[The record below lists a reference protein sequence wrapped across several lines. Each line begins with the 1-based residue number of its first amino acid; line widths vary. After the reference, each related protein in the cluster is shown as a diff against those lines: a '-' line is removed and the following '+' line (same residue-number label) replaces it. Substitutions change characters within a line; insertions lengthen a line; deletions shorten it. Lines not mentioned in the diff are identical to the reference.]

1 MLGRAGST
9 VPLVTSPAEDES
21 EPELRP
27 VGAEEQGGGCFREQ
41 GALPFCP
48 VYRLKGLGLGWALLP
63 PHGLRQLT
71 HPLGTLVCP
80 SAK

>member
-27 VGAEEQGGGCFREQ
+27 VGAEEQGGG
-41 GALPFCP
+41 ALENRGPCHS
-48 VYRLKGLGLGWALLP
+48 VLCT
-63 PHGLRQLT
+63 GLRGWVWAGLCS
-71 HPLGTLVCP
+71 HRMASGSSYILSEP
-80 SAK
+80 